1 MYNYRKSEHLFYKKG
16 MYKQMKKKQDLINR
30 IEKLTDKQFELLI
43 NLFSQQEQE
52 SVPVSQSEH
61 RTSFQSSE

>member
-1 MYNYRKSEHLFYKKG
+1 MYNYRKPEHLFCKKG

-30 IEKLTDKQFELLI
+30 IEKLTDKQFEMLI

-52 SVPVSQSEH
+52 SVRVSRFEH
-61 RTSFQSSE
+61 PSYSQSSE